1 MSDSNELAGRG
12 VGKLR
17 FTVVLSLVAVQSV
30 VEDIMEVC
38 FNPSVIVSKRPEQ
51 KGGPFGQSLLS
62 DFKPHFYCR
71 F

>member
-1 MSDSNELAGRG
+1 MSDSNELAGRD

-51 KGGPFGQSLLS
+51 KSGAFDQSLLS
-62 DFKPHFYCR
+62 DFKPHLRCR